1 MLKLLYRLFWSLL
14 LGAILSVWIIQN
26 NSKVEQ
32 LITQKLITLLE
43 KEWKV
48 SITADSAR
56 VNFFTFSIFLYKG
69 KVADKEY
76 PACRWSF
83 DQAKVHVSPF
93 AYFLKKK
100 IHLYVTINNITLS
113 TSVTEGQ
120 LDVASHIKKIASP
133 SSPDIPVSVRL
144 VRLNNFDL
152 TLLHSTYPV
161 RLLLSGSFELTKEKK
176 PGQKTKGFVGSM
188 VIDNLDAFVNKKPL
202 LQKMFGTCTLK
213 KDIATG
219 VWVFTMAQ
227 RVKEA
232 AFDPA
237 NEYLLTGEWS
247 PIKRAFVLQEKSGKG
262 TSLACTFQEDDLLQ
276 VQGKLPA
283 HLALNIGHFFSQLQD
298 PHALVPAVPADLG
311 GACTINLA
319 LSTVAPLTKSS
330 GSLVVDD
337 LTYKG
342 ISVKHAALTLA
353 KVDGST
359 VQASVFFEQENRRL
373 FDGTIAWDVERKCG
387 TIRLVNPQSLKPFK
401 QAAQKSSQLCWV
413 IKPNNLVVTANF
425 KQEGGIDG
433 AYTLVMVNPTTNNY
447 LAFKGGYSLADHEVV
462 LDGKTPRGEYRV
474 VIPYEP
480 QAYLKQWIY
489 TIDGKRYIDL
499 ATKDDEQRLLE
510 GAVQFS
516 LLRSFLDQGTRRL
529 VLGDQA
535 AFMLTL
541 DQRDF
546 SHVTGSLALQGGK
559 IYLPENRNLIE
570 HMATSFELD
579 FANKFFALNEAHID
593 FCKGRIDCHKASVH
607 LTDTYGIKM
616 IHLPLVIDNL
626 FVNWKRDFYGFIYG
640 NLLVNKLPTSDLN
653 LSGTVVLRK
662 SLLRENIFSQGS
674 EIMFSSSLG
683 NLIPLN
689 ERLRADIHVMSEQP
703 IHARTDT
710 LETYASVDVR
720 VRYAHGQNI
729 AQFPQLTGTINLDS
743 GSLKFLRNKL
753 NIEYGKIQFI
763 TNQLNDPMIDL
774 VARNR
779 INKYMVTLQATGSL
793 QKPTIILESTP
804 ELTEEQIIGLLLAG
818 SENAKLQTDLFA
830 MLEQNLHN
838 IVLGSK
844 DKLSKA
850 SSFLETIAKPF
861 KYVQIT
867 PDFTDQSGRGG
878 IKGTV
883 SVNVNDQVRAQV
895 QKNFNLQEDFSAQV
909 EYFLA
914 DDVSIKGVKDQRGEL
929 GAEVEVRLKL

>member
-1 MLKLLYRLFWSLL
+1 MLWSLL
-14 LGAILSVWIIQN
+14 LGLILTVWIVQN
-26 NSKVEQ
+26 NSHVEQ
-32 LITQKLITLLE
+32 LIAHKLITLLE
-43 KEWKV
+43 KEWHV
-48 SITADSAR
+48 SINTQLAR
-56 VNFFTFSIFLYKG
+56 VNFFTCSLFLHNG
-69 KVADKEY
+69 KVVDKDH

-100 IHLYVTINNITLS
+100 FHLYVTINNIALS
-113 TSVTEGQ
+113 TSVAKGQ
-120 LDVASHIKKIASP
+120 LDVVNHITKIASP

-144 VRLNNFDL
+144 VRLNNFDIAL
-152 TLLHSTYPV
+152 MHKTYPV
-161 RLLLSGSFELTKEKK
+161 RLLLTGSFELTKEKV
-176 PGQKTKGFVGSM
+176 PGQKTKGFVGSV
-188 VIDNLDAFVNKKPL
+188 VIDNLDAFVNKKPF
-202 LQKMFGTCTLK
+202 LQKMHGTCTLK
-213 KDIATG
+213 KDFATKA
-219 VWVFTMAQ
+219 WVFTMAQ
-227 RVKEA
+227 HVKEA
-232 AFDPA
+232 AFDPV
-237 NEYLLTGEWS
+237 NEYMLTGEWS
-247 PIKRAFVLQEKSGKG
+247 SDKRAFVLQEKSGKG
-262 TSLACTFQEDDLLQ
+262 GQLTCAFQVNELIQLQ
-276 VQGKLPA
+276 GHLPI
-283 HLALNIGHFFSQLQD
+283 HLVLNIARFFSQITD
-298 PHALVPAVPADLG
+298 PQALCPASPADLG
-311 GACTINLA
+311 GQCSFKLA
-319 LSTVAPLTKSS
+319 LSPTALLTGSS
-330 GSLVVDD
+330 GLLAIED
-337 LTYKG
+337 LTYQG
-342 ISVKHAALTLA
+342 IAVKHVGLTMT
-353 KVDGST
+353 KVEGAQ
-359 VQASVFFEQENRRL
+359 VQAAVVLEQAERRL
-373 FDGTIAWDVERKCG
+373 FEGSIAWDVERKCG
-387 TIRLVNPQSLKPFK
+387 TIHVINPQSLKPFK
-401 QAAQKSSQLCWV
+401 EAAQKSSQLCWI
-413 IKPNNLVVTANF
+413 IKPRNLEVTANI
-425 KQEGGIDG
+425 KQEGGLSG
-433 AYTLVMVNPTTNNY
+433 VYTLVMVNPTTNNY
-447 LAFKGGYSLADHEVV
+447 LAFKGGYTFADSKVTLE
-462 LDGKTPRGEYRV
+462 GKTPRGEYRV
-474 VIPYEP
+474 IVPYQP
-480 QAYLKQWIY
+480 QPYLKQWTYAIN
-489 TIDGKRYIDL
+489 GKKYIDL
-499 ATKDDEQRLLE
+499 NAKDDDNRLLE
-510 GAVQFS
+510 GLVHFS
-516 LLRSFLDQGTRRL
+516 LLRSFLDQGARRL

-535 AFMLTL
+535 AFRLTL

-546 SHVTGSLALQGGK
+546 THVTGSLALQGGK

-570 HMATSFELD
+570 HLATHFEFD
-579 FANKFFALNEAHID
+579 FAHKFFALNEAHID
-593 FCKGRIDCHKASVH
+593 FCKGRVDCHKASVH
-607 LTDTYGIKM
+607 LDDTYGIKM
-616 IHLPLVIDNL
+616 IHVPLVIDNL

-640 NLLVNKLPTSDLN
+640 NLLINKLPGSDLN
-653 LSGTVVLRK
+653 LSGTVVLKK
-662 SLLRENIFSQGS
+662 SLLKDNIFSQGS
-674 EIMFSSSLG
+674 ELMFSSSLG

-689 ERLRADIHVMSEQP
+689 ERLKADIHIMSEQP

-729 AQFPQLTGTINLDS
+729 AQFPQLTGTISLDS

-850 SSFLETIAKPF
+850 SSFLETIARPF